1 MKHRIFT
8 LLITLALTS
17 MFGASAQTLVVAQGQ
32 DLTLLNPIK
41 TTAQVELN
49 AGRQM
54 VESLLMMDND
64 NMTILGQLAT
74 DWRRID
80 EYTVEFDLREGVF
93 FTNGE
98 PFNAEAAKFSLELQA
113 EEPAMSGMMDT
124 IETVEIIDDYTIR
137 VHTKTPDPLLE
148 ISFAGSSYILPPAY
162 YQEVGEDAF
171 NAHPIGTG
179 PFVFVKRVSGQYVE
193 LERNEDY
200 WGEYPNIERI
210 HFRGIQEDGARL
222 AALQTGEVHIATNIP
237 LSMYQRVANSSGVTA
252 ETVQGARMY
261 LLILDSRTDDTPI
274 HNKLVRQAMNYAV
287 DKEALLDVLF
297 EGQGSVIQGQQAT
310 PDFFGFNP
318 DIEAYPYDPEKA
330 RELLAEAGYPD
341 GFTEVFSYPF
351 GRLAGDKEVA
361 EAVAAMFEDVGIT
374 IVHEVLESGEW
385 LNQLVTQQLSPI
397 SLAGYAT
404 PPDAHYQY
412 HINVEGQR
420 YTYYANTEY
429 DELVLAAMTET
440 DREAREQLY
449 FQAAEI
455 AYDDPPFVYLVA
467 PADLYGVSDRVE
479 GLVVRPDQWL
489 YLHDVTFK

>member
-1 MKHRIFT
+1 MKNRIFA
-8 LLITLALTS
+8 LLISLILLGAS
-17 MFGASAQTLVVAQGQ
+17 AASAQTLVIAQGQ

-49 AGRQM
+49 AGRQV
-54 VESLLMMDND
+54 VESLLMMDHD

-74 DWRRID
+74 DWRRIN

-98 PFNAEAAKFSLELQA
+98 PFDAAAAKFSLELQA
-113 EEPAMSGMMDT
+113 TEPAMSGMMDS
-124 IETVEIIDDYTIR
+124 IETVEIVDDYTIR
-137 VHTKTPDPLLE
+137 VHTVSPDPLLE

-179 PFVFVKRVSGQYVE
+179 PFTFVKRVSGQYVE
-193 LERNEDY
+193 FERNEDY
-200 WGEYPNIERI
+200 WGEYPQIERI

-222 AALQTGEVHIATNIP
+222 AALQAGEVHIATNIP
-237 LSMYQRVANSSGVTA
+237 LSMYNRVDNAAGVDA
-252 ETVQGARMY
+252 VTVQGARMY
-261 LLILDSRTDDTPI
+261 LLILDSRFDTTPVA
-274 HNKLVRQAMNYAV
+274 NKLVRQAMNYAV
-287 DKEALLDVLF
+287 DKQLLLDVLF
-297 EGQGSVIQGQQAT
+297 EGQGSVVQGQQAT

-318 DIEAYPYDPEKA
+318 DVHAYPYDPEKA

-361 EAVAAMFEDVGIT
+361 EAIAAMFEDVGIH
-374 IVHEVLESGEW
+374 IEHNVLESGEW

-412 HINVEGQR
+412 NINTAGQR
-420 YTYYANTEY
+420 YTYYANEAY
-429 DELVLAAMTET
+429 DELVFAAATET
-440 DREAREQLY
+440 DVEKREQLY

-467 PADLYGVSDRVE
+467 PADLYGVSHRVHN
-479 GLVVRPDQWL
+479 LVVRPDQWL
-489 YLHDVTFK
+489 YLHNVSFE

>member
-1 MKHRIFT
+1 MKKRISA
-8 LLITLALTS
+8 LLIAS
-17 MFGASAQTLVVAQGQ
+17 MFAGAFSASAQTLVVAQGQ

-49 AGRQM
+49 AGRQV
-54 VESLLMMDND
+54 VESLLMMDHD
-64 NMTILGQLAT
+64 NMTILGQLAS

-98 PFNAEAAKFSLELQA
+98 AFDAAAAKFSLELQA
-113 EEPAMSGMMDT
+113 EEPAMSGMMST

-179 PFVFVKRVSGQYVE
+179 PFKFVQRVSGQYVE

-200 WGEYPNIERI
+200 WGGTPGIERI

-222 AALQTGEVHIATNIP
+222 AALQTGEVHIATNLP
-237 LSMYQRVANSSGVTA
+237 LFMQQRVENTAGVEA
-252 ETVQGARMY
+252 VTVQGARIY
-261 LLILDSRTDDTPI
+261 LLILDSRSDTTPVA
-274 HNKLVRQAMNYAV
+274 NKLVRQAMNYAI
-287 DKEALLDVLF
+287 DKEALLEVLF
-297 EGQGSVIQGQQAT
+297 EGQGSIIQGQQAT
-310 PDFFGFNP
+310 PDFFGYNP
-318 DIEAYPYDPEKA
+318 DIQAYPYDPEKA

-341 GFTEVFSYPF
+341 GFTEVFTYPF

-374 IVHEVLESGEW
+374 IEHNVLESGEW

-404 PPDAHYQY
+404 APDAHHQY
-412 HINVEGQR
+412 HINVAGQR
-420 YTYYANTEY
+420 YTYYANEDY
-429 DELVLAAMTET
+429 DALVLAAMTET
-440 DREAREQLY
+440 DREAREKLY
-449 FQAAEI
+449 HQAAEI
-455 AYDDPPFVYLVA
+455 AFDDPPFVYLVA
-467 PADLYGVSDRVE
+467 PADLYGVSERVE
-479 GLVVRPDQWL
+479 GFVARPDQWL
-489 YLHDVTFK
+489 YLHDVVFE